1 MKKALA
7 VLFLVCSGGANAKVV
22 PIDTLQASYEIY
34 ATLNTCHQFGY
45 IGGDVLGTLDD
56 IIQGNQ
62 YQDNL
67 GNISSLTQDNISY
80 YHSLQDRKVLG
91 LQEYSNMPDQSGYRF
106 NIKILCDQL
115 NSAMGSKLGI
125 EAIVIPSENLP
136 DSAKPI
142 TSGGEKS
149 GGQTTPEDKAIE
161 WENSPV
167 GGGNISNN
175 SAQFYL
181 DKAPAG
187 LEALNSPG
195 LYVSIS
201 VGNEGL
207 YQINGLYELYKPKL
221 APGAEEN
228 FDHPFFGCGDLLQK
242 TVEVTDVTSVGNRY
256 NIIAFK
262 ARLEDGTTTDVSLN
276 TWRDAMSQIQK
287 NSTSSLISQGK
298 HLRIYYQLCDS
309 GSNQVENIRG
319 IEKT

>member
-67 GNISSLTQDNISY
+67 GNISSLTQDNINY

-91 LQEYSNMPDQSGYRF
+91 LQEYSNMPDQSGHRF

-142 TSGGEKS
+142 TNGGEES
-149 GGQTTPEDKAIE
+149 GGQAMPEDKPMQ

-167 GGGNISNN
+167 GGGDISSN

-181 DKAPAG
+181 DKAPDG
-187 LEALNSPG
+187 LEALDSPG
-195 LYVSIS
+195 LYIS
-201 VGNEGL
+201 LSVDSEGL

-256 NIIAFK
+256 NVLAFK
-262 ARLEDGTTTDVSLN
+262 ARLEDGTATDISLN
-276 TWRDAMSQIQK
+276 PWRDAMSQVQK
-287 NSTSSLISQGK
+287 NSTSSLIAQGK

-319 IEKT
+319 IEEI